1 MPKDTKKRLPAM
13 KCRLTKK
20 SVNALSPKKDD
31 PFTCWDTDISGFG
44 VRVMPSGDKAFHV
57 RFRLGKGRQ
66 GTQWPK
72 TIGKVGSISVDK
84 ARRIAMDWKAATAQ
98 GIDPLKEQELE
109 ASQTFAKLAEDYL
122 ELHASKKRSGD
133 EDKRYLE
140 KVLLPLFKKKLVSE
154 INHKDIQTLH
164 HNWRKKPFAANRIV
178 ALLSKMF
185 SMAVKWEWIERNPAK
200 GIEKFSEEGRE
211 RYLSLEEMN
220 HVLVAMDAYAEAAS
234 TKYSDT
240 ESIRAK
246 TAKLNTY
253 AIKLLMVT
261 GARSGEV
268 FAATWEQF
276 DLENEVWVKPSSH
289 TKQKRKHRIPLSPP
303 ALTLLQDLYDLSGN
317 GEFLFPSY
325 RSSTGHIFDV
335 KKAWA
340 QIRKAAGVEDVRV
353 HDLRHSYAALLVS
366 GGASLEMI
374 GKLLGHTQ
382 AQTTHRY
389 AHLMDDPLRHAA
401 SKAGAAVEAA
411 GKGEDAEIIL
421 FQESNS

>member
-1 MPKDTKKRLPAM
+1 MSFTARKS
-13 KCRLTKK
+13 RLTKK
-20 SVNALSPKKDD
+20 SVNTLCPEDKA
-31 PFTCWDTDISGFG
+31 FTCWDTDINGFG

-57 RFRLGKGRQ
+57 RYRIGKGRQ
-66 GTQWPK
+66 GKQWPK
-72 TIGKVGSISVDK
+72 TIGKVGSISIDR
-84 ARRIAMDWKAATAQ
+84 ARHIAMDWKAATAQ
-98 GIDPLKEQELE
+98 GIDPLKEQEQE

-140 KVLLPLFKKKLVSE
+140 KVLLPLFKMMLVSE
-154 INHKDIQTLH
+154 IHHKDIQTLH
-164 HNWRKKPFAANRIV
+164 HNWRKKPFAANRII

-185 SMAVKWEWIERNPAK
+185 AMAVKWEWIERNPAK
-200 GIEKFSEEGRE
+200 GIEKYPEEGRE
-211 RYLSLEEMN
+211 RYLSLDELN
-220 HVLVAMDAYAEAAS
+220 RVLVAMDAYAEAARV
-234 TKYSDT
+234 KYSDV
-240 ESIRAK
+240 ESLRAK
-246 TAKLNTY
+246 AAKLNTY

-276 DLENEVWVKPSSH
+276 DFENDNWEKPSSH
-289 TKQKRKHRIPLSPP
+289 TKQKKKHRIPLSPP
-303 ALTLLQDLYDLSGN
+303 ALNLLQDLHHLSGD

-325 RSSTGHIFDV
+325 RSNTGHIYTV

-389 AHLMDDPLRHAA
+389 AHLMDDPLRQAA

-411 GKGEDAEIIL
+411 GKGENAEIIL
-421 FQESNS
+421 FPGSKS